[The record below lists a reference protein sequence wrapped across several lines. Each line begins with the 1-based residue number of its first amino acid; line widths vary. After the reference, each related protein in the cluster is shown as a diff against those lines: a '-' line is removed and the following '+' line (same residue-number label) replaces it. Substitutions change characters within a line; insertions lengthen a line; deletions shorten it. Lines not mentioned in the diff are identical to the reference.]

1 MWFTCILYAQVF
13 SLVSVGLLFWLIF
26 EVNRLLLQN
35 PRTAQLVDRK
45 HDIPWTGLDRSLA
58 QTVGQLLPHLSILWP
73 EHLFYSVV
81 SCLLHK
87 RYINFQTIKPS
98 LKQTW
103 GFEFEGER
111 KGREGLKS
119 KPGPSLHTLQLFPGY
134 IFSLSL
140 SDSVHYETSTL
151 CVFRVTSILLFSPF
165 HSAIEV

>member
-35 PRTAQLVDRK
+35 PGTAQLIDRK

-119 KPGPSLHTLQLFPGY
+119 KPGPSSHTLQLFPGY

-151 CVFRVTSILLFSPF
+151 CVFRVTYILLFSPF

>member
-35 PRTAQLVDRK
+35 PRTAQLIDRK

-119 KPGPSLHTLQLFPGY
+119 KPGPSSHTLQLFPGY

-151 CVFRVTSILLFSPF
+151 CVFRVTNILLFSPF

>member
-13 SLVSVGLLFWLIF
+13 SLVGLLFWLIF

-35 PRTAQLVDRK
+35 PRTAQLIDRK
-45 HDIPWTGLDRSLA
+45 HDIPWTGLDRSLV

-87 RYINFQTIKPS
+87 RCIDFQTIKPS

-119 KPGPSLHTLQLFPGY
+119 KPGPSSHTLQLFPGY

-151 CVFRVTSILLFSPF
+151 CVFRVTNILLFSPF

>member
-35 PRTAQLVDRK
+35 PGTAQLIDRK

-119 KPGPSLHTLQLFPGY
+119 KPGPSSHTLQLFPGY

-151 CVFRVTSILLFSPF
+151 CVFRVTNILLFSPF

>member
-35 PRTAQLVDRK
+35 PGTAQLIDRK

-119 KPGPSLHTLQLFPGY
+119 KPGPSSHTLQLFPGY

-140 SDSVHYETSTL
+140 PDSVHYETSTL
-151 CVFRVTSILLFSPF
+151 CVFRVTNILLFSPF

>member
-35 PRTAQLVDRK
+35 PRTAQLIDRK

-81 SCLLHK
+81 SCRLHK

-119 KPGPSLHTLQLFPGY
+119 KPGPSSHTLQLFPGY

-151 CVFRVTSILLFSPF
+151 CVFRVTNILLFSPF

>member
-35 PRTAQLVDRK
+35 PRTAQLIDRK

-119 KPGPSLHTLQLFPGY
+119 KPGPSSHTLQLFPGY

-140 SDSVHYETSTL
+140 PDSVHYETSTL
-151 CVFRVTSILLFSPF
+151 CVFRVTNILLFSPF

>member
-1 MWFTCILYAQVF
+1 MWFTWILYAQVF
-13 SLVSVGLLFWLIF
+13 SLVGLLFRLIF

-35 PRTAQLVDRK
+35 PRAAQLIDRK
-45 HDIPWTGLDRSLA
+45 HDIPWTGLDRSLV

-87 RYINFQTIKPS
+87 RCIDFQIIKPS

-111 KGREGLKS
+111 KERGGLKS
-119 KPGPSLHTLQLFPGY
+119 KPGPSSHTLQLKFTY
-134 IFSLSL
+134 FTAFSWIYFLSFSLRFCAL
-140 SDSVHYETSTL
+140 WDFYPMCL
-151 CVFRVTSILLFSPF
+151 
-165 HSAIEV
+165 